1 MDRLAEREAAPE
13 AGHRGAPAPAPL
25 AELLQL
31 GGPCALGDSVDVLWN
46 PVLPEQ
52 VASLHRGT
60 VRLWSLSHAAAAS
73 SASESGAAPSP
84 REEGSFGCGRWDPHH
99 AHALALACESDL
111 LTLDTRSMK
120 SAVAV
125 ADAHEQPV
133 RGLDYN
139 PNKPN
144 TLLSSGDDYH
154 VKVWDLRKPLTP
166 VLSLLAHA
174 HWVTSATYNRFHDQ
188 LLLSCGTDSQV
199 KLWRAAAI
207 SSAPPSLD
215 YEEADP
221 SEVEADG
228 IVRPYTD
235 HEQSVFGAVWS
246 AADAWI
252 FASLSL
258 DGKVVVNHVP
268 PSEKYKILL

>member
-1 MDRLAEREAAPE
+1 
-13 AGHRGAPAPAPL
+13 
-25 AELLQL
+25 
-31 GGPCALGDSVDVLWN
+31 
-46 PVLPEQ
+46 
-52 VASLHRGT
+52 
-60 VRLWSLSHAAAAS
+60 
-73 SASESGAAPSP
+73 
-84 REEGSFGCGRWDPHH
+84 
-99 AHALALACESDL
+99 
-111 LTLDTRSMK
+111 
-120 SAVAV
+120 
-125 ADAHEQPV
+125 
-133 RGLDYN
+133 
-139 PNKPN
+139 
-144 TLLSSGDDYH
+144 
-154 VKVWDLRKPLTP
+154 LRKPLTP